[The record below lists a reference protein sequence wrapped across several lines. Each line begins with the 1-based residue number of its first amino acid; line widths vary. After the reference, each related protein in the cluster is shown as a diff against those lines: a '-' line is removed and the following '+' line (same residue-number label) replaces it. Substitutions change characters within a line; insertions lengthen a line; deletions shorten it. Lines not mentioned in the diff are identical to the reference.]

1 MLGPIDTPDSALP
14 PITNVDNRQ
23 QPIHGPISARAPI
36 VIASD
41 LLSPRL
47 RLLLIVGS
55 SCLALVCYR
64 LVKLVDPGEDLALVG
79 F

>member
-1 MLGPIDTPDSALP
+1 MLGPIDTLDSALL
-14 PITNVDNRQ
+14 PITNVDDKQ

-36 VIASD
+36 GIASD

-55 SCLALVCYR
+55 SSLALVCYR
-64 LVKLVDPGEDLALVG
+64 LVQLADPGEDLALVG